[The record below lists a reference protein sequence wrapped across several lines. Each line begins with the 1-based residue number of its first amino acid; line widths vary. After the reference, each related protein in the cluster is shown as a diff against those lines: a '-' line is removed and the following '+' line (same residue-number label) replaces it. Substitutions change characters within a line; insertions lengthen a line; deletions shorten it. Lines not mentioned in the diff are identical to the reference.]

1 MQEKITE
8 IRKETLIKN
17 EKILINDQK
26 KCAYNEKNTQ
36 YNTQTNIIKEK
47 QATSNTDKKSHT
59 TIHKQ
64 YTNTYMHTYTN
75 SDNQI

>member
-47 QATSNTDKKSHT
+47 QATSKNNKKSHMSKQRH
-59 TIHKQ
+59 TITSIYTQKQ
-64 YTNTYMHTYTN
+64 
-75 SDNQI
+75 